1 MLAASNMLALSFS
14 RLAARTSARADGL
27 ATACFAAMFCVLGLV
42 GAGFD
47 YSVATAAAAL
57 EDPVIDAPDAM
68 AWSNVIGNVLTGSL
82 GIICAAAL
90 VLALS
95 LWTAPNES
103 MKVAP
108 PQRQIYGEAD

>member
-1 MLAASNMLALSFS
+1 M
-14 RLAARTSARADGL
+14 
-27 ATACFAAMFCVLGLV
+27 
-42 GAGFD
+42 
-47 YSVATAAAAL
+47 
-57 EDPVIDAPDAM
+57 
-68 AWSNVIGNVLTGSL
+68 LTGSL
-82 GIICAAAL
+82 GIVIAAAA